1 MRKDKK
7 VNALSIVTWDK
18 LRKAH
23 EIYLKEEPRDAV
35 YRVSTKL
42 INENWNRNKDISNAL
57 GVLLLIWNSAF
68 YRYGSLDYELIENSI
83 SKTKVY
89 LDTFRRRDIIS
100 FVQPDKE
107 RIESIYGIFLNSL
120 RSIGKLASKN
130 AGKISYSPVSVGKAL
145 HLLCPNFF
153 PLWDNKIAKSYDC
166 MWKSSKSS
174 FDNYWKFMMISKEQ
188 IRLLYSDNDIP
199 PELKRLNPL
208 KLIDEYNY
216 ARFTL
221 GLTIN

>member
-83 SKTKVY
+83 SKTY
-89 LDTFRRRDIIS
+89 IPHF
-100 FVQPDKE
+100 
-107 RIESIYGIFLNSL
+107 SIAYF
-120 RSIGKLASKN
+120 
-130 AGKISYSPVSVGKAL
+130 
-145 HLLCPNFF
+145 
-153 PLWDNKIAKSYDC
+153 
-166 MWKSSKSS
+166 
-174 FDNYWKFMMISKEQ
+174 
-188 IRLLYSDNDIP
+188 
-199 PELKRLNPL
+199 
-208 KLIDEYNY
+208 
-216 ARFTL
+216 
-221 GLTIN
+221 